1 MTHDTIE
8 MTPVDTVRLTAT
20 LRPARDLPTGEFQL
34 HTGKCVVELAICV
47 LGRPLVR
54 GRIEAGGGTLAVG
67 ELSTLELDL
76 LPDSMRVPFV
86 GARLL
91 AGLDEP
97 LALRARSVHT
107 DDETVVLA
115 VTGPLATRW
124 SRVTL
129 AAEFVR

>member
-20 LRPARDLPTGEFQL
+20 LRPARDLPSGEFQL
-34 HTGKCVVELAICV
+34 HTGKCVVELAVYV

-54 GRIEAGGGTLAVG
+54 GRIEAGGGTLA
-67 ELSTLELDL
+67 LNTLELDL
-76 LPDSMRVPFV
+76 LPDSLRVPFV

-97 LALRARSVHT
+97 LTLRARVVHI
-107 DDETVVLA
+107 DAETVVLA
-115 VTGPLATRW
+115 VTGPLASRW

>member
-20 LRPARDLPTGEFQL
+20 LRPARDLPSGEFQL
-34 HTGKCVVELAICV
+34 RTGKCVVELAVCV

-54 GRIEAGGGTLAVG
+54 GRIEAVSGTLT
-67 ELSTLELDL
+67 LNTLELDL
-76 LPDSMRVPFV
+76 LPESLRVPFV

-97 LALRARSVHT
+97 LTLRARIVHI

-115 VTGPLATRW
+115 VTGPLASRW

>member
-8 MTPVDTVRLTAT
+8 MTPVETVRLTAT
-20 LRPARDLPTGEFQL
+20 LRPARDLPAGDYRL
-34 HTGKCVVELAICV
+34 HTGKCVVELAVCL
-47 LGRPLVR
+47 LGRPLLR
-54 GRIEAGGGTLAVG
+54 GRIEAGGGTLTVG
-67 ELSTLELDL
+67 ELNTLELDL
-76 LPDSMRVPFV
+76 LPSLRVPFV
-86 GARLL
+86 GAWLI

-115 VTGPLATRW
+115 ATGPLATRW
-124 SRVTL
+124 TRVTL

>member
-20 LRPARDLPTGEFQL
+20 LRPVRGLPTGEFQL
-34 HTGKCVVELAICV
+34 HPGKCVVELAVCV

-54 GRIEAGGGTLAVG
+54 ARIEAGGGRLA
-67 ELSTLELDL
+67 LNTLELDL
-76 LPDSMRVPFV
+76 LPDSLRVPFA

-97 LALRARSVHT
+97 LTLRARVVHT

-115 VTGPLATRW
+115 VTGPLASRW

>member
-20 LRPARDLPTGEFQL
+20 LRPARDLPTGELQL
-34 HTGKCVVELAICV
+34 HTGKCVVELAVCV

-54 GRIEAGGGTLAVG
+54 ARIEAVGGTLA
-67 ELSTLELDL
+67 LNTLELDL
-76 LPDSMRVPFV
+76 LPESLRVPFI

-97 LALRARSVHT
+97 LALCARVVHT

-115 VTGPLATRW
+115 VTGPLASRW

-129 AAEFVR
+129 AAELVR